1 MEIKRNKDGT
11 IEGMSTM
18 GDFVEEEL
26 SDEAKERLKKK
37 EEYEKKTIIEYFC
50 NEYPPATIVDILPFS
65 NREEDKHYYEIK
77 GTDEKGDFETSVFV
91 NNGMVLILP
100 E

>member
-11 IEGMSTM
+11 IEGISTM

-37 EEYEKKTIIEYFC
+37 EEYEKKIIIQYFE
-50 NEYPPATIVDILPFS
+50 NDDPPATITTVEPLPGIG
-65 NREEDKHYYEIK
+65 EHYYKVK
-77 GTDEKGDFETSVFV
+77 GNDENGDFETNVFV
-91 NNGMVLILP
+91 DNSSVQILP

>member
-37 EEYEKKTIIEYFC
+37 EEYEKKIIIEYFA
-50 NEYPPATIVDILPFS
+50 NDDSPATITDIEHLT
-65 NREEDKHYYEIK
+65 ELDEHYYRVK
-77 GTDEKGDFETSVFV
+77 GKDDNGEFETSVFV
-91 NNGMVLILP
+91 DDDSTIQILP